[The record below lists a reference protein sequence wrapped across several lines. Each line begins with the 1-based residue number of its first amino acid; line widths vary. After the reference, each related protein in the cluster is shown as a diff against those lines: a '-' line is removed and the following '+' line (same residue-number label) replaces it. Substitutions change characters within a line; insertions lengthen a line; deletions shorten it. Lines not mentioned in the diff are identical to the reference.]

1 MAISVSR
8 PSLGPEELRAVEDV
22 FRSGWLGLGSVTRRF
37 EEALE
42 RHLGCKHAVAVNTGT
57 SALHIALSAFGIG
70 RDDEVLVPSI
80 TFAASVQAILATGAT
95 PVFCEVDE
103 RTLLIDVDDVARRI
117 GPRTRA
123 VMPVHLYGSAC
134 DMDALL
140 ALAEGHGVWIVEDAA
155 HAFGTVH
162 DGRRIGSF
170 GHATCFSFD
179 PIKTVTCGEGGA
191 VTLGDGARAD
201 VVRRLRVL
209 GITPDAGPS
218 GHREVVSEGFRYHMP
233 DFCAAIG
240 LAQLAKVD
248 GFVARRRAIC
258 RSYDAA
264 FAELRHVRLR
274 PVDWTAVAPHIYVVR
289 VQGRPRADLMTT
301 LRAAGVDAGV
311 HYVANHVQPFF
322 RRFATGPLPIAERVC
337 QEIVTLPLHCD
348 MTDADVRTVID
359 AVVAWDR
366 AAGA

>member
-1 MAISVSR
+1 M
-8 PSLGPEELRAVEDV
+8 EDV
-22 FRSGWLGLGSVTRRF
+22 FRSGWLGLGKVTRRF

-70 RDDEVLVPSI
+70 RGDEVVVPSI

-95 PVFCEVDE
+95 PVFADVEE
-103 RTLLIDVDDVARRI
+103 RTMLVDVADVARRI

-140 ALAEGHGVWIVEDAA
+140 ALAERHGCWVIEDAA
-155 HAFGTVH
+155 HAFGTIH
-162 DGRRIGSF
+162 QGRRIGSF

-191 VTLGDGARAD
+191 VTLADDARAD
-201 VVRRLRVL
+201 VIRRLRVL
-209 GITPDAGPS
+209 GITSEAGPS
-218 GHREVVSEGFRYHMP
+218 GQREVVSEGFRYHMP

-240 LAQLAKVD
+240 LAQLAKVE

-258 RSYDAA
+258 RAYDAA
-264 FAELRHVRLR
+264 FEALPHIRPR
-274 PVDWTAVAPHIYVVR
+274 PVDWDTVAPHIYVVR
-289 VQGRPRADLMTT
+289 VQGRPRADLMTA
-301 LRAAGVDAGV
+301 LRAAGVDSGV
-311 HYVANHVQPFF
+311 HYVANHLQPFF
-322 RRFATGPLPIAERVC
+322 RRFATGPLPVAERVW

-359 AVVAWDR
+359 AVAAWDGG
-366 AAGA
+366 AGA

>member
-1 MAISVSR
+1 MTIPVSR
-8 PSLGPEELRAVEDV
+8 PSLGPEELRAVEEV

-57 SALHIALSAFGIG
+57 SALHIALSAHGIG
-70 RDDEVLVPSI
+70 RGDEVIVPSI

-103 RTLLIDVDDVARRI
+103 RTMLVDVADVERRI

-134 DMDALL
+134 DMDGLL
-140 ALAEGHGVWIVEDAA
+140 ALAERHGFWVIEDAA
-155 HAFGTVH
+155 HAFGTVQA
-162 DGRRIGSF
+162 GRAIGSF

-191 VTLGDGARAD
+191 VTLADDARAD
-201 VVRRLRVL
+201 TIRRLRAL
-209 GITPDAGPS
+209 GITSEPGPS
-218 GHREVVSEGFRYHMP
+218 GYREVVSEGFRYHMP

-248 GFVARRRAIC
+248 AFVARRRAIC
-258 RSYDAA
+258 RAYDAA
-264 FAELRHVRLR
+264 FEDLRHVRSR
-274 PVDWTAVAPHIYVVR
+274 PVDWNAVAPHIYVVR
-289 VQGRPRADLMTT
+289 VHGRPRAELMTA
-301 LRAAGVDAGV
+301 LRSIGVESGV
-311 HYVANHVQPFF
+311 HYVANHLQPFF
-322 RRFATGPLPIAERVC
+322 RRWATGPLPVAEQVW
-337 QEIVTLPLHCD
+337 QELVTLPLHCA

-359 AVVAWDR
+359 GVVAWDR
-366 AAGA
+366 GTAA